1 MLKVFQRKK
10 MRKGAVIQGIVDV
23 PDSGGGQDYKDF
35 ARLHELFSNHG
46 DYELTMDGIHENI
59 LQMRYHDASLQK
71 TVEALEWMGDSDMFG
86 QSIQSKQHYFLLAY
100 QPSMEL
106 LIRRLVAQEE
116 RPQIEWPRS
125 YQRFRLDRAVKKE
138 MISSW
143 LAAMVASVSRSVSP
157 ASLAQ
162 DIVTPL
168 LSILSPPTLRP
179 VASHLLNP
187 NEKEEMV
194 QLVDTMLAFGLLY
207 KHSKPSHFTSK
218 TVYGGEL
225 QGVLVLDPPIDS
237 LVKFK
242 VGLLLHYSMVF
253 SENGSPWAMPF
264 WCNLVLY

>member
-1 MLKVFQRKK
+1 
-10 MRKGAVIQGIVDV
+10 
-23 PDSGGGQDYKDF
+23 
-35 ARLHELFSNHG
+35 
-46 DYELTMDGIHENI
+46 
-59 LQMRYHDASLQK
+59 
-71 TVEALEWMGDSDMFG
+71 MGDSDMFG
-86 QSIQSKQHYFLLAY
+86 QSIQSKQHYFLLGILYLLLMVFLLVYGFLFYAWNQTLDTHRSLVFLMGTRKWRIWVLILLCSVGAAY

-179 VASHLLNP
+179 VSH
-187 NEKEEMV
+187 
-194 QLVDTMLAFGLLY
+194 
-207 KHSKPSHFTSK
+207 
-218 TVYGGEL
+218 
-225 QGVLVLDPPIDS
+225 
-237 LVKFK
+237 
-242 VGLLLHYSMVF
+242 
-253 SENGSPWAMPF
+253 
-264 WCNLVLY
+264 